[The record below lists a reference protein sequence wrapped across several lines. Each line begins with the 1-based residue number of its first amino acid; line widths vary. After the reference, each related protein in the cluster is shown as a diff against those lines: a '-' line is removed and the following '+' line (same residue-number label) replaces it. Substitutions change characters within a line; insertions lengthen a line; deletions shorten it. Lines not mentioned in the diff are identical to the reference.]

1 MSTLPA
7 PAEAPREPSATE
19 TSSLVRPGTLFRWIA
34 LVLVLAAAA
43 TFAPLWAPLVLAAW
57 LASMSRPMF
66 LKLASYT
73 HGRHRA
79 AGALVVVLVM
89 VVLVPLV
96 LVAVSLAGSAADLVS
111 RVGSSQGAKNALLAV
126 VSGDNANGA
135 GELSLLKSPERL
147 VALAREHGAQALR
160 IAGSVAGA
168 ATAAGLG
175 AFVFL
180 YAFYTFLVDGP
191 SLYAWAERHVPL
203 DASRARRMTA
213 AFHETGRGL
222 FVGIGLTGLT
232 QGVAATIAYVALGVP
247 RALVLGLLTCIA
259 SLLPS
264 IGTALVWV
272 PIAAGLALSGRTGAA
287 IALTAV
293 GLLVIGTVDNVF
305 RPFFARFGKLEL
317 SSFVLLTAMF
327 GGLAAFG
334 GWGLL
339 LGPLFARLAKEALTI
354 AREAKDERER
364 ASAAPLRDSGE
375 SPASSSESDE
385 QGAPASMGA
394 A

>member
-1 MSTLPA
+1 MGDTG
-7 PAEAPREPSATE
+7 
-19 TSSLVRPGTLFRWIA
+19 SLVRPGTLFRWIA
-34 LVLVLAAAA
+34 LVLILAAAA
-43 TFAPLWAPLVLAAW
+43 TFVPLWAPLVLAAW
-57 LASMSRPMF
+57 LASMCRPMF

-79 AGALVVVLVM
+79 AGALVVLLVM

-96 LVAVSLAGSAADLVS
+96 LVGASLVGSAADLIS
-111 RVGSSQGAKNALLAV
+111 RVGSSQGTKNALLAM
-126 VSGDNANGA
+126 VSGDSSNGA
-135 GELSLLKSPERL
+135 GDLSVLKSPERM
-147 VALAREHGAQALR
+147 VALVREHGEQALR
-160 IAGSVAGA
+160 IASSVAGA
-168 ATAAGLG
+168 ATAGALG

-180 YAFYTFLVDGP
+180 YAFYTFLVDGS

-203 DASRARRMTA
+203 DVARARRMVA

-232 QGVAATIAYVALGVP
+232 QGIAATISYVALGVP

-287 IALTAV
+287 IALTAI

-339 LGPLFARLAKEALTI
+339 LGPLFARLAKEALTL

-364 ASAAPLRDSGE
+364 ASGPPPPDETTR
-375 SPASSSESDE
+375 ASSIEE
-385 QGAPASMGA
+385 KERTTE
-394 A
+394 

>member
-1 MSTLPA
+1 VNVQPDSPEPLGA
-7 PAEAPREPSATE
+7 PTQTNSV
-19 TSSLVRPGTLFRWIA
+19 SLVRPATLFRGIA

-43 TFAPLWAPLVLAAW
+43 TFVPLWAPLVLAAW
-57 LASMSRPMF
+57 LASMCRPMF

-79 AGALVVVLVM
+79 AGALVVALVVLA
-89 VVLVPLV
+89 LVPLV
-96 LVAVSLAGSAADLVS
+96 LVAVSLAGGAADLVS

-126 VSGDNANGA
+126 VSGDETNGSGA
-135 GELSLLKSPERL
+135 LSLWKSPERL

-168 ATAAGLG
+168 ATAAALG

-203 DASRARRMTA
+203 EASRARRMTA

-247 RALVLGLLTCIA
+247 RALVLGLLTCVA

-287 IALTAV
+287 LALTAI

-339 LGPLFARLAKEALTI
+339 LGPLFVRLAKEALTI

-364 ASAAPLRDSGE
+364 TSEAAPRESGE
-375 SPASSSESDE
+375 TTRASSSDVE
-385 QGAPASMGA
+385 ASA
-394 A
+394 

>member
-1 MSTLPA
+1 MPA
-7 PAEAPREPSATE
+7 PPEDERVPDATE
-19 TSSLVRPGTLFRWIA
+19 TLSIVRPWTFFRWA
-34 LVLVLAAAA
+34 TLVLALATAA

-66 LKLASYT
+66 LKLARYT
-73 HGRHRA
+73 HGRQRA

-96 LVAVSLAGSAADLVS
+96 LVGISLAGGAADLAS
-111 RVGSSQGAKNALLAV
+111 RVSSSEGAKNALLAV
-126 VSGDNANGA
+126 VSGDNSNGA
-135 GELSLLKSPERL
+135 GEFSLSKSPERL

-168 ATAAGLG
+168 ATAVGLG
-175 AFVFL
+175 VFVFL

-191 SLYAWAERHVPL
+191 SLYAWAERHAPIEAVH
-203 DASRARRMTA
+203 ARRMAA

-232 QGVAATIAYVALGVP
+232 QGVAATIAYLALGVP

-287 IALTAV
+287 IALTAI

-317 SSFVLLTAMF
+317 SSFVLLAAMF

-354 AREAKDERER
+354 AREARDERER
-364 ASAAPLRDSGE
+364 TCGAAPRESGE
-375 SPASSSESDE
+375 TARASSSVSHTK
-385 QGAPASMGA
+385 ATA
-394 A
+394 